1 MAKQKPKTD
10 TIKERAIYIYL
21 PSIETTRRWKE
32 LAKKAGTSISKFVI
46 EHVENSLRQEEGD
59 YKPRIDLINK
69 IEKLEEENSELR
81 KERRMLGIVVERLES
96 ELKHYRAKPF
106 LEERFE
112 GVRKYEKDLVDLL
125 RKRRKVMSDEILD
138 AMNIDPKDSELVK
151 AVNRQLENLEGYG
164 LVKVIP
170 GGWKWTG

>member
-1 MAKQKPKTD
+1 MAEQKSKTE

-21 PSIETTRRWKE
+21 PSVETTKRWKK
-32 LAKKAGTSISKFVI
+32 LAEKASTSISKFVI

-69 IEKLEEENSELR
+69 IEKLEEENAELR

-96 ELKHYRAKPF
+96 ELRHYRAKPF
-106 LEERFE
+106 LEEKFA
-112 GVRKYEKDLVDLL
+112 GVRKYEKDLVNLL
-125 RKRRKVMSDEILD
+125 SERGKVMSDEILD
-138 AMNIDPKDSELVK
+138 ILNIDPKDSELVK